1 MRCQEFY
8 PQHLFCRK
16 ADWGREGE
24 LQPSHWWHE
33 WFQTRGHSGPPTHFV
48 AVPEKARCRAF
59 RALNLNLKI
68 AGQKY
73 GHCYRKFLIT
83 IYVPRSSK
91 ANKWWWIFLRTWILY
106 FLELHSIWSFLW
118 GVVGGGLK
126 WITLALKWVSYDGM
140 GTKCLWKL
148 TVLEKS
154 YIDPIFSLQ
163 DMVTQKN
170 TVSIV
175 FSDF

>member
-1 MRCQEFY
+1 MSGILSATPLLSEGWLGAGGLPAAFTLMARMVPDQRTQWATHALCCC
-8 PQHLFCRK
+8 P
-16 ADWGREGE
+16 REGKV
-24 LQPSHWWHE
+24 Q
-33 WFQTRGHSGPPTHFV
+33 
-48 AVPEKARCRAF
+48 AF

-91 ANKWWWIFLRTWILY
+91 ANKWWWIFLKTWILY

-126 WITLALKWVSYDGM
+126 WITLAVKWVSYDGM